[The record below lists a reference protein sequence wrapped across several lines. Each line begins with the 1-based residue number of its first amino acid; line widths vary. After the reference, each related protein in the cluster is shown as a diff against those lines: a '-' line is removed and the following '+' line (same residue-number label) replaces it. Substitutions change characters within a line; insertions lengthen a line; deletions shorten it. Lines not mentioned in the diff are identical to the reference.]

1 MNRRENLK
9 LLFTGSLASGF
20 LLTTGCNPGTKE
32 IDHNL
37 TIGDSSDYGR
47 TPEELKYNEHL
58 KSSTFF
64 TEEERKKIEVLV
76 DIVIPA
82 DDTSGSANDAE
93 VPDFIEFMMKDM
105 PAYQVPMRGG
115 LMWLDYRADDLFET
129 TFLSCSDDQQLQ
141 IIDEIAYPDKAS
153 ADMEGGV
160 RFFNMVRN
168 LTATG
173 FFTSKIGL
181 DDLGYVGNRP
191 NVWEGVPEQV
201 LAKHGLQYEE
211 KYASVY
217 LDPQTRNQIAQWDDQ
232 GNLVG

>member
-20 LLTTGCNPGTKE
+20 LLTTGCDPGTKQVK
-32 IDHNL
+32 HKPL
-37 TIGDSSDYGR
+37 IGNGSGYGR
-47 TPEELKYNEHL
+47 TPEEIKYDERLN
-58 KSSTFF
+58 STTFF
-64 TEEERKKIEVLV
+64 TDEERKKIEVLV
-76 DIVIPA
+76 DIIIPA
-82 DDTSGSANDAE
+82 DETSGSANDAG

-115 LMWLDYRADDLFET
+115 LMFLDYRADELFESD
-129 TFLSCSDDQQLQ
+129 FLSCSEEQKLQ
-141 IIDEIAYPDKAS
+141 IIDEIAYPDAAS

-160 RFFNMVRN
+160 RFFNMIRN

-181 DDLGYVGNRP
+181 EDLGYVGNQP
-191 NVWEGVPEQV
+191 NVWDGVPQEV
-201 LAKHGLQYEE
+201 LDKHGLEYEE
-211 KYASVY
+211 KYAKIY
-217 LDPQTRNQIAQWDDQ
+217 LDPLTRNQIAQWDEQ